1 LNADP
6 INIYDLLYD
15 AFELYTDQR
24 KRTQIEM
31 IKEVIYE
38 LKRDYNAEFTAL
50 ESYKQD
56 QLYVIKEK
64 MEAIAELQANL
75 KQEPEL
81 FDPKPHPL
89 ETPKIIFDVAEDE
102 IKCEKY
108 LTQEERAR

>member
-1 LNADP
+1 MDRDIKGMEELHWKVVYKERELEERKAALNADP

-64 MEAIAELQANL
+64 MEAIAEL
-75 KQEPEL
+75 
-81 FDPKPHPL
+81 
-89 ETPKIIFDVAEDE
+89 
-102 IKCEKY
+102 
-108 LTQEERAR
+108 

>member
-1 LNADP
+1 MEELKAALNADP

-64 MEAIAELQANL
+64 MEAIAEL
-75 KQEPEL
+75 
-81 FDPKPHPL
+81 
-89 ETPKIIFDVAEDE
+89 
-102 IKCEKY
+102 
-108 LTQEERAR
+108 